1 MKIRSIYFKLKCL
14 TYMTLTEFCKLNAT
28 CNISS
33 ETARL
38 RIWMTLKEKRQ
49 MPICGEQ
56 DF

>member
-1 MKIRSIYFKLKCL
+1 
-14 TYMTLTEFCKLNAT
+14 MTLTEFCKLNAT

-33 ETARL
+33 ETAGL
-38 RIWMTLKEKRQ
+38 RIWMTLKEKKQ